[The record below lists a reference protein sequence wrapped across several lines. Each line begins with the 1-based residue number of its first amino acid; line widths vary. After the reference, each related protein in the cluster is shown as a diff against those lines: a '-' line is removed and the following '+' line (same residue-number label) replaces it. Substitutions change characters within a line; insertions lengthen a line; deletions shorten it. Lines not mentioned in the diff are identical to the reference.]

1 MIYLRNYNS
10 FIVTNA
16 GTANTDLIHC
26 KLMIYPS
33 SLLLKSTIQM
43 RILTSTP
50 WINHMALN
58 IMHPLALNSL
68 FSGFFTR
75 SNSPHRQMFFQKFKE
90 LCIFFLT
97 SLLEYHWVIRA
108 TFILLFSVYF
118 SPLGVIPFLSFQQI
132 MEELSNVKTLL
143 LES

>member
-16 GTANTDLIHC
+16 GTANTDLTHC

-68 FSGFFTR
+68 FSVFFAR
-75 SNSPHRQMFFQKFKE
+75 SNSPHRKMFFQKFKE
-90 LCIFFLT
+90 LCIFFWT
-97 SLLEYHWVIRA
+97 SLLEYWVIRA
-108 TFILLFSVYF
+108 TFVLLSSVYF
-118 SPLGVIPFLSFQQI
+118 FPLSVIPFPSFQQV
-132 MEELSNVKTLL
+132 MEELSNVETLL
-143 LES
+143 VES

>member
-16 GTANTDLIHC
+16 GTANTDLTHC

-68 FSGFFTR
+68 FSGFFAR
-75 SNSPHRQMFFQKFKE
+75 SNSPHRIMFFQKFKE
-90 LCIFFLT
+90 LCMFFLK
-97 SLLEYHWVIRA
+97 SLLKYHWVIRA
-108 TFILLFSVYF
+108 ASVSLSVLVFFPPCYDSFSTSAADY
-118 SPLGVIPFLSFQQI
+118 GGI
-132 MEELSNVKTLL
+132 K
-143 LES
+143 

>member
-16 GTANTDLIHC
+16 GTANTDLTHC

-33 SLLLKSTIQM
+33 SLLLKSAIQM

-68 FSGFFTR
+68 FSGFFAR
-75 SNSPHRQMFFQKFKE
+75 SNSPRRKMFFQKFKE
-90 LCIFFLT
+90 LCIFFLK

-108 TFILLFSVYF
+108 ASIHLFLVLFFFPPHWDSF
-118 SPLGVIPFLSFQQI
+118 SKFAADYGGIQ
-132 MEELSNVKTLL
+132 
-143 LES
+143 